1 MTREEFEKVSKVDI
15 SKREWE
21 AIEELYMHCDV
32 TWYVFL
38 HAWKRMNPVRWALGR
53 NKDRRMEF
61 RRQRLQLIEGMWDE
75 LRPLLEQG
83 SLLPANKFLNGTMQG
98 RLLRAGFEPERN
110 AEVLMQELETFLK
123 TEHEALDAL
132 DSEARGKKKGGRS

>member
-15 SKREWE
+15 SEREWE

-38 HAWKRMNPVRWALGR
+38 HAWKRMNSVRWALGR
-53 NKDRRMEF
+53 NKDRRTEV

-75 LRPLLEQG
+75 LRPLLEAG

-110 AEVLMQELETFLK
+110 AETLMQELETFLE
-123 TEHEALDAL
+123 TERAALEALSTD
-132 DSEARGKKKGGRS
+132 GKKKKGGRS

>member
-1 MTREEFEKVSKVDI
+1 MSKVDI
-15 SKREWE
+15 SEREWE

-53 NKDRRMEF
+53 NKDRRAEL

-75 LRPLLEQG
+75 LRPLLEAG

-110 AEVLMQELETFLK
+110 AETLMQELETFLE
-123 TEHEALDAL
+123 TERAALEALGAA
-132 DSEARGKKKGGRS
+132 EQEKETAGQEKKKGGRS